1 MELWIPITV
10 AATAAQ
16 TSRTAIQRHMKGPLG
31 DYGAS
36 AIRFIYAVPFSWIWL
51 LILFSFSNQDFPKP
65 GLEFVLW
72 VTIGGITQILF
83 TVLLIKLFSYKN
95 FLVGIAFSKF
105 EVLLAAVMEAVFLS
119 AAISAQFGIA
129 IVLGIVSV
137 FLLSLRN
144 STFSWAEL
152 RLSLQSMSTIIGLL
166 SATALATSVISFR
179 MAINSFDEAEFL
191 IRASVTAAIVIVGQ
205 ALGLIA
211 YLHAFRRSELKAALV
226 LWRPGMAAGLFG
238 SIATITWFIAF
249 ALHRAAPVRAV
260 GQAELL
266 FALAFTVLVFHQRLT
281 KIELFGVLLLLGSI
295 FLVIFS

>member
-10 AATAAQ
+10 AAAAAQ
-16 TSRTAIQRHMKGPLG
+16 TSRNAIQRHMKGPLG

-51 LILFSFSNQDFPKP
+51 FLVFSFSNAHLPKP

-72 VTIGGITQILF
+72 ATIGGVAQILF
-83 TVLLIKLFSYKN
+83 TILLIKLFSYKN
-95 FLVGIAFSKF
+95 FLVGVAFSKF
-105 EVLLAAVMEAVFLS
+105 EVLLAAIMEAAFLS
-119 AAISAQFGIA
+119 AAITVQFGIA
-129 IVLGIVSV
+129 IVLGVVSV
-137 FLLSLRN
+137 FLLSFRN
-144 STFSWAEL
+144 NTFSWEEL
-152 RLSLQSMSTIIGLL
+152 RLSLQSKSTIIGLL

-179 MAINSFDEAEFL
+179 MAINSFPESGFL

-205 ALGLIA
+205 ALGLVA
-211 YLHAFRRSELKAALV
+211 YLYVVRRSELKAALV
-226 LWRPGMAAGLFG
+226 LWRPGMAAGFFG
-238 SIATITWFIAF
+238 SIATTTWFIAF

-281 KIELFGVLLLLGSI
+281 KIELFGVFLLLGSI
-295 FLVIFS
+295 LLVIFS